1 VEKIHREFFMP
12 RIERFTFV
20 VNSEEREMI
29 SKIAKELQRSDS
41 DAVRYLILS
50 KAKELN
56 EENQNNHKQEV
67 ANVGSSHS

>member
-1 VEKIHREFFMP
+1 MP